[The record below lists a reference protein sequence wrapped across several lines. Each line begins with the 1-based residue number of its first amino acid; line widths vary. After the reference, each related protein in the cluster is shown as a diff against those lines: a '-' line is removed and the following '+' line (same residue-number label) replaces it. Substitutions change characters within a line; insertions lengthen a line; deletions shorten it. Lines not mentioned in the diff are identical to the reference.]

1 MSSSSRRSRRNI
13 DAITRDDGE
22 SFIRN
27 TRRRT
32 GSNHRH
38 QTTQVTFQSPPAQ
51 RGGYF
56 PGDTLYPA
64 ASEETHGRNTTH
76 INSTMIPFVTPSPHT
91 STIQGGLPA
100 SVILLEMPL
109 IHEALET
116 IKGT

>member
-76 INSTMIPFVTPSPHT
+76 INSTMTICDPITPHINNSR
-91 STIQGGLPA
+91 GGFQHP
-100 SVILLEMPL
+100 
-109 IHEALET
+109 
-116 IKGT
+116 